1 MKVGDLV
8 KCLIDG
14 YSPPVKG
21 YGCKVGLI
29 VERGTTWSLVVW
41 YVLLEGKTYPFSADH
56 LEVINESR

>member
-29 VERGTTWSLVVW
+29 VHLRSGLW
-41 YVLLEGKTYPFSADH
+41 YVLLEGKAYPFSADH
-56 LEVINESR
+56 LEVINASR